1 MDRTDGHIDLMIE
14 DSKIHFYFN
23 IFTKRPVVELRKLNL
38 YKKREA
44 RSAAAKMALG
54 RNKKGSTEKSFR

>member
-1 MDRTDGHIDLMIE
+1 MIE

-54 RNKKGSTEKSFR
+54 RNKKG